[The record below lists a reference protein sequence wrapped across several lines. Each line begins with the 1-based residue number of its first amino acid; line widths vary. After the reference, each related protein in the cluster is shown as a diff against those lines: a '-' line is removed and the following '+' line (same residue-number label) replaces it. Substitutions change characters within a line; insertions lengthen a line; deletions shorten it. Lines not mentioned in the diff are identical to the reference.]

1 MYWFCSW
8 VVFNTKTSRNR
19 EWMWCCTVLCLQCA
33 LNITTGPLD
42 GITHPSHLCEIEIL
56 HRLTVWILLHLWCL
70 YVQHTFTKKKRKSRF
85 GTKQKI
91 RCANLR
97 GYWVGTEKCLSSH
110 MDSSSSPIG
119 HMPSNSKICPCG
131 QMGEAF
137 RCAPEQAE
145 IRQVMASQANL
156 RIKAHSKSRLV
167 AVAHGQRLGIRYRIY
182 SLC

>member
-1 MYWFCSW
+1 MKLKS
-8 VVFNTKTSRNR
+8 
-19 EWMWCCTVLCLQCA
+19 CTDLLSEFYSIYDAFTFSTHLQ
-33 LNITTGPLD
+33 
-42 GITHPSHLCEIEIL
+42 
-56 HRLTVWILLHLWCL
+56 
-70 YVQHTFTKKKRKSRF
+70 KKRKSRF

-97 GYWVGTEKCLSSH
+97 GYWVGTEKCLNSH
-110 MDSSSSPIG
+110 MDSSRSPIG

-131 QMGEAF
+131 QMGGAF
-137 RCAPEQAE
+137 RRAPEQAE

-167 AVAHGQRLGIRYRIY
+167 ALAHGQRLGIRYRIY